1 MSQIQYGSS
10 QRYSL
15 PSSIDSVPMAWR
27 SNKDPRPTA
36 SNVSTVVVPSLT
48 GQQNASGTSIIS
60 VPCST
65 SSGYGSDF
73 YLRVQVQ
80 LTGTQA
86 DVGKWRFK
94 GSVGSATSLINA
106 MTTFVNS
113 TQIDNL
119 QNFDQIADICLAH
132 STSKSFLD
140 NDASILMGTGV
151 EFPEGKAAAGVVRN
165 FCIPLLGL
173 LGSQQALPL
182 FAIQGSLQININW
195 NSVARAIY
203 ETTNAWVI
211 NGFTVTRC
219 ELVYNRAQVEQSF
232 IEQVRSEMGM
242 GQSYVYSYTNYQSS
256 PQVTQA
262 GSGQSFQY
270 GLNMSSLR
278 GIVAN
283 QVLNADLSDLSKQ
296 GLSLR
301 NGLNQFI
308 VLLDG
313 RQVSNVVLDNEA
325 QQFAE
330 LNKVFSKLY
339 DASVSDA
346 CNAVTYNTNYYAV
359 GQSTLRTSEAL
370 SFAGSPC
377 SVLNVTFSV
386 TAANHALN
394 FVFIADKQLLISGDG
409 SVALAQ

>member
-1 MSQIQYGSS
+1 MSSIQYGSS

-15 PSSIDSVPMAWR
+15 PSSVDSVPMAWR
-27 SNKDPRPTA
+27 SNKDPRPTP

-48 GQQNASGTSIIS
+48 GQQTDSGTSIIS

-73 YLRVQVQ
+73 YLRVQVAA
-80 LTGTQA
+80 TGTKAA
-86 DVGKWRFK
+86 DGKWKFK
-94 GSVGSATSLINA
+94 GSVGAASSLINS
-106 MTTFVNS
+106 MSTFVNS

-132 STSKSFLD
+132 STSKSFLE
-140 NDASILMGTGV
+140 NDASVLMGTGV
-151 EFPEGKAAAGVVRN
+151 EFAETKDAAGVARN
-165 FCIPLLGL
+165 VCIPLLGL
-173 LGSQQALPL
+173 LGSQQAIPL

-195 NSVARAIY
+195 NTVARSIFSAA
-203 ETTNAWVI
+203 NAWGI
-211 NGFTVTRC
+211 SGFNVTRC

-232 IEQVRSEMGM
+232 IEQVRSEMMM
-242 GQSYVYSYTNYQSS
+242 GQSYVYGFTNYQSS
-256 PQVTQA
+256 PQVTQP

-283 QVLNADLSDLSKQ
+283 QVLNADLSAIKSQ
-296 GLSLR
+296 GKSVI

-313 RQVSNVVLDNEA
+313 RQVSNVVLDNQA

-330 LNKVFSKLY
+330 MNKVFSKLY

-346 CNAVTYNTNYYAV
+346 ATASTYPTDYYAV
-359 GQSTLRTSEAL
+359 GQSCLRTTEAL
-370 SFAGSPC
+370 SFSGSPC
-377 SVLNVTFSV
+377 SVLNVNFSV
-386 TAANHALN
+386 TDADHALC

-409 SVALAQ
+409 SVAMAQ